1 MNWLTF
7 NLVFQALYEFEEI
20 PLTDGRVAIRE
31 TYFRE
36 LGGDGFAA
44 ESKAEALESLFQ
56 CLWRLSQEYTYTETK
71 LKPDQFPNFI
81 SEAEIERLKV
91 KQTKRRQ

>member
-1 MNWLTF
+1 MDWFTF
-7 NLVFQALYEFEEI
+7 NLVFQELYKFEEI
-20 PLTDGRVAIRE
+20 PLTDGRIAIRE
-31 TYFRE
+31 TRFRE

-44 ESKAEALESLFQ
+44 ESREEALESLFQ
-56 CLWRLSQEYTYTETK
+56 CLWRRRQVYYDPA
-71 LKPDQFPNFI
+71 KPLEADRFPNFI